1 MTFRLGFLDEG
12 HGLAPTVA
20 IWTEEM
26 PQWAKVDPEMESW
39 PRQPPPP
46 VPTAG

>member
-1 MTFRLGFLDEG
+1 M
-12 HGLAPTVA
+12 A

-26 PQWAKVDPEMESW
+26 PAWARLDPDMESW

-46 VPTAG
+46 QPKAN